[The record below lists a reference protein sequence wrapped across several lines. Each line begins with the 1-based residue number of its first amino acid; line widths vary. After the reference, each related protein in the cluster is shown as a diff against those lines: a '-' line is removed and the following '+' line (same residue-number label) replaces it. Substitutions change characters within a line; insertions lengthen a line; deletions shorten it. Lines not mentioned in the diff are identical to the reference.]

1 MAKNKPS
8 VQSLFSEEFKEETK
22 APVRSS
28 EPKKP
33 VSAEKPAAPKQEAP
47 EKEAK
52 VMVKKEAAR
61 PAQVPEQTKEA
72 AGVTAPVSTAAPK
85 KAKPTGKDFRSSS
98 IYLSGE
104 NVNFVKYITK
114 QQRISQKQYLLDLLK
129 EKQAEIEKE
138 NPLRETKILDFK
150 QPVQA
155 KYRSNKANSTIYSIS
170 APADLL
176 EYYDRVCDRD
186 HISFSTLVDDAIT
199 VKREAFLAAQ

>member
-1 MAKNKPS
+1 M
-8 VQSLFSEEFKEETK
+8 
-22 APVRSS
+22 
-28 EPKKP
+28 
-33 VSAEKPAAPKQEAP
+33 
-47 EKEAK
+47 
-52 VMVKKEAAR
+52 
-61 PAQVPEQTKEA
+61 
-72 AGVTAPVSTAAPK
+72 
-85 KAKPTGKDFRSSS
+85 
-98 IYLSGE
+98 
-104 NVNFVKYITK
+104 NFVKYITK